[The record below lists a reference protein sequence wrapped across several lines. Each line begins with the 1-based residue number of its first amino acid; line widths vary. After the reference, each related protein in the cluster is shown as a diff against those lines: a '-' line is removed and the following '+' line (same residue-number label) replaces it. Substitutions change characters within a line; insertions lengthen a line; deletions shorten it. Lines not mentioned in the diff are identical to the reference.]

1 MGPFE
6 WPYNTLSVLIACAS
20 NHRSVECLRNVDRL
34 VFQLGSLMLAIDLK
48 HLASVLSGQT
58 KAAAA
63 PDIKPPC
70 NRPEAYSMVRE
81 HSSKDI
87 VCRM

>member
-1 MGPFE
+1 
-6 WPYNTLSVLIACAS
+6 
-20 NHRSVECLRNVDRL
+20 
-34 VFQLGSLMLAIDLK
+34 MLAIDLK
-48 HLASVLSGQT
+48 RRLASVLSGQT

-63 PDIKPPC
+63 PDIKSPC
-70 NRPEAYSMVRE
+70 NRPEAYSLVRE